1 MRLRGLERRLSYFF
15 KPFLVEDPPVL
26 FAGFFTDFLEALL
39 VVFLSAFFAV
49 LAFGFLA
56 DFPAVFF
63 LVFLAAFFFGFLE
76 IRKVSLLDIKSLL
89 MAKHFDE
96 LSSMLQSKVPAS

>member
-26 FAGFFTDFLEALL
+26 FAVFFTDFLEALL
-39 VVFLSAFFAV
+39 VVFLSTFFAV

-63 LVFLAAFFFGFLE
+63 LVFLAAFFFGFLDTVNSPSRWLCPHHSRYPKKIISNTE
-76 IRKVSLLDIKSLL
+76 Y
-89 MAKHFDE
+89 
-96 LSSMLQSKVPAS
+96 